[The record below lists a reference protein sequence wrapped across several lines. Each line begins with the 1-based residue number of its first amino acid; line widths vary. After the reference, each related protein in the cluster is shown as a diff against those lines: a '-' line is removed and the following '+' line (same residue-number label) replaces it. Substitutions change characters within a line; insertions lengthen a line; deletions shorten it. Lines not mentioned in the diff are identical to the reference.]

1 MAQNYFFC
9 AVLTTSHHC
18 KFRFYM
24 KNIIIPVLFSIVSS
38 ILTVT
43 VYDFFRGGQHHAE
56 VRYRDRIPAKFAGNI
71 NESPRNH
78 PNTNNVNEFTDAA
91 LKSTPAVVHI
101 KSPGKDNN
109 NELFDLGAMSSGS
122 GVIVSEDGF
131 IITNNHV
138 VDGAKEVKVTLNDK
152 RTYNAK
158 VIGTDP
164 STDLAVVKIREKELG
179 SRKLVAMK
187 YGNSDFVEVGQWV
200 LALGNPFNLTSTVT
214 AGIVSAKGRNIDILE
229 GTYSVE
235 SFIQTDAVVNP
246 GNSGGALIDTEGNL
260 IGINTAIITRSGRYE
275 GYSFAVPVNL
285 ARKVAKDLIEFG
297 TVQRGF
303 MGVTIKD
310 ITNQMFDDNNLSSMD
325 GVYLDKINSGGAAE
339 ECGLRKGDII
349 TYVNDVKVKSS
360 PELQEQVAL
369 FRPGQN
375 VKVIYLRSGKEY
387 EVEVKLKNASNG
399 TDIDVQPIVS
409 RFTKKETLL
418 SEMGIDLRILSDT
431 EKRKMKIKK
440 GLIVSSIRSG
450 GVIAKTN
457 MEKGFVITSV
467 NKKDVTSVDEFIEIV
482 MDASGEVVLDGF
494 YESYSGDY
502 SYVFEK

>member
-1 MAQNYFFC
+1 M
-9 AVLTTSHHC
+9 
-18 KFRFYM
+18 
-24 KNIIIPVLFSIVSS
+24 PV
-38 ILTVT
+38 
-43 VYDFFRGGQHHAE
+43 
-56 VRYRDRIPAKFAGNI
+56 KFAGGNI
-71 NESPRNH
+71 NESPKNY
-78 PNTNNVNEFTDAA
+78 PSITNVNEFTEAA
-91 LKSTPAVVHI
+91 LRSTPAVVHI

-109 NELFDLGAMSSGS
+109 NNELFDLGSMSSGS
-122 GVIVSEDGF
+122 GVIVSADGY

-164 STDLAVVKIREKELG
+164 TTDLAVVKIKEKELG
-179 SRKLVAMK
+179 SRKLTALD
-187 YGNSDFVEVGQWV
+187 YGNSDQVEVGQWV
-200 LALGNPFNLTSTVT
+200 LAVGNPFNLTSTVT

-246 GNSGGALIDTEGNL
+246 GNSGGALIDTDGNL

-285 ARKVAKDLIEFG
+285 ARKVANDLIEFG

-310 ITNQMFDDNNLSSMD
+310 ITNQMFEDYKLSSMD

-339 ECGLRKGDII
+339 ESGLKKGDII
-349 TYVNDVKVKSS
+349 TYINDVRVKSS

-369 FRPGQN
+369 FRPGQK
-375 VKVIYLRSGKEY
+375 VKVIYLRSGKEF
-387 EVEVKLKNASNG
+387 EIEVKLKNAING
-399 TDIDVQPIVS
+399 TDIDIQPIKS

-418 SEMGIDLRILSDT
+418 SEMGIELRVLSDA
-431 EKRKMKIKK
+431 EKRKMKVKRGIIVTSIKAP
-440 GLIVSSIRSG
+440 S
-450 GVIAKTN
+450 VISKTN

-467 NKKDVTSVDEFIEIV
+467 NKKDVQSVDEFIDMV
-482 MDASGEVVLDGF
+482 MDASGEVTLDGF
-494 YESYSGDY
+494 YENYSGDY
-502 SYVFEK
+502 SYIFEK